1 MTDTSHIRLRKDGSI
16 DTAYYMARGRVSRS
30 QAAHDAARNVTKG
43 SRRAVS
49 RLAILVAMLPL
60 LGRWI

>member
-16 DTAYYMARGRVSRS
+16 DTAYWRS

-43 SRRAVS
+43 SCRAVS
-49 RLAILVAMLPL
+49 RLAIFVAMLPL
-60 LGRWI
+60 LGRWT